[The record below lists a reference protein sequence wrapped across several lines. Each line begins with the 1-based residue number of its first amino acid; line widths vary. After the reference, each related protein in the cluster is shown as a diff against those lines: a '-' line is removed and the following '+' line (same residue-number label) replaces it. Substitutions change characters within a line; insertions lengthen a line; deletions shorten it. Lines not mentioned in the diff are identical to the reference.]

1 MKNWLK
7 NLMDSLFIV
16 AVFSFTTMVVNALAD
31 KTMEQIGIYGLLLIA
46 TSIYKGRQ

>member
-16 AVFSFTTMVVNALAD
+16 AVFSFTTMGVNALTSE
-31 KTMEQIGIYGLLLIA
+31 TMEQIGIYGLLLIA

>member
-1 MKNWLK
+1 MKNWLR

-16 AVFSFTTMVVNALAD
+16 AVFSFTTMGVNAITD
-31 KTMEQIGIYGLLLIA
+31 KTIEQIGIYGLLLIA

>member
-16 AVFSFTTMVVNALAD
+16 AVFSFTTMGVNAITD
-31 KTMEQIGIYGLLLIA
+31 KTMEQIGIYGLLLIT